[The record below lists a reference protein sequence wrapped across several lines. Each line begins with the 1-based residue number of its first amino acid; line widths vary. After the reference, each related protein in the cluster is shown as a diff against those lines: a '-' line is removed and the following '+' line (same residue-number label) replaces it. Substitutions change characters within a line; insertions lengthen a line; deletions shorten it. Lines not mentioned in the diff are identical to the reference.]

1 MKKRASAFS
10 VNMSLLWRKVIDL
23 TYPIMAMFTGNGLN
37 NEIRTILGDK
47 QIEDLWIPYFCIT
60 TDLSASR
67 MRVHSFG
74 SLWRYVRGS
83 MTLTGYLPPICDPV
97 DGHYLVDGG
106 YINNLPADVA
116 KGRDKLEYDS
126 FFYIQ
131 KCLFIRHSILKLNS
145 FPDFSVRF
153 HE

>member
-1 MKKRASAFS
+1 MFS
-10 VNMSLLWRKVIDL
+10 GKGM
-23 TYPIMAMFTGNGLN
+23 N
-37 NEIRTILGDK
+37 NEIRLVVGDT
-47 QIEDLWIPYFCIT
+47 QIEDLWIPYFWFGAKNNVSAFYGVFWQISLWEPKLCRKLSLLRIEHEWPTFFLPRKSIT

-83 MTLTGYLPPICDPV
+83 MTLTGYLPAICDPV

-116 KGRDKLEYDS
+116 KANGASGLL
-126 FFYIQ
+126 FF
-131 KCLFIRHSILKLNS
+131 
-145 FPDFSVRF
+145 P
-153 HE
+153 

>member
-1 MKKRASAFS
+1 MFS
-10 VNMSLLWRKVIDL
+10 GKGFN
-23 TYPIMAMFTGNGLN
+23 A
-37 NEIRTILGDK
+37 EIRNIFGDK

-60 TDLSASR
+60 TDLNASR

-83 MTLTGYLPPICDPV
+83 MGLTGYMPPICDPV

-116 KGRDKLEYDS
+116 KQMGASVVIAVDVGSRDTSDLYNYGDS
-126 FFYIQ
+126 ISGWWLLWKKWWPWAQ
-131 KCLFIRHSILKLNS
+131 PVKVPDLNDVQS
-145 FPDFSVRF
+145 R
-153 HE
+153 